1 MQTAKEI
8 TDQLIKEAQQM
19 HKFDI
24 KVRVQDQW
32 MPFGS
37 VPFDIKIKD
46 GIATVTVIAKNEEEA
61 RQQVLTYMESDD
73 WI

>member
-1 MQTAKEI
+1 
-8 TDQLIKEAQQM
+8 M

-46 GIATVTVIAKNEEEA
+46 GIATVTVIAKTEDEA

-73 WI
+73 WA

>member
-1 MQTAKEI
+1 M
-8 TDQLIKEAQQM
+8 TDNLIKEAQQM
-19 HKFDI
+19 REFNI

-46 GIATVTVIAKNEEEA
+46 GIATVTVIAKSEGEA